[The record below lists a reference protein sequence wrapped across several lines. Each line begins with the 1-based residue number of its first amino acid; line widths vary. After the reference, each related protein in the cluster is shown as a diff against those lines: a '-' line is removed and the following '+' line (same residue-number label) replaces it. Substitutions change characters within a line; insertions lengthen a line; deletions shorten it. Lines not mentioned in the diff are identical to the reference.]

1 MVYASSY
8 MSPIFQLQIE
18 SEERLHD
25 YGERIRALQRE
36 KEEILSKLEDK
47 QKDLDDISFQLEEES
62 ITKAD
67 LEVNIKTYTNAC
79 VLFYLLKPVVCMH
92 IHCPWCTQFLWDIMH
107 CLSNN
112 TMSAVTSFYTFF
124 YVY

>member
-1 MVYASSY
+1 M
-8 MSPIFQLQIE
+8 QLQIE

-62 ITKAD
+62 ISKAD
-67 LEVNIKTYTNAC
+67 LEVIMRIYVDAC
-79 VLFYLLKPVVCMH
+79 VPLYQRFPACSLHAYTLSLVH
-92 IHCPWCTQFLWDIMH
+92 TQFLWDIMH
-107 CLSNN
+107 CMSNN
-112 TMSAVTSFYTFF
+112 TTALSSSCTFS
-124 YVY
+124 VH

>member
-1 MVYASSY
+1 MVYALSH
-8 MSPIFQLQIE
+8 SPSIFQLQIE

-67 LEVNIKTYTNAC
+67 LEVRIKT
-79 VLFYLLKPVVCMH
+79 FY
-92 IHCPWCTQFLWDIMH
+92 Q
-107 CLSNN
+107 CLS
-112 TMSAVTSFYTFF
+112 TFF
-124 YVY
+124 PVIFFSL